1 MTPDLVR
8 EFGLLTLGTRLRRL
22 GERLQL
28 QTQAVLESSDL
39 SVPVSHFPLLA
50 ALDRHG
56 ALSVGSLAEAIGVSQ
71 PAVTRQLGRLEADGL
86 VESLVAAGDQRLRE
100 IQLSAAG
107 RQLVTRAKRLSWPA
121 IEAAVADACGADGPR
136 LLAALAALEDAL
148 AAEPLDQRAA
158 RLAVPK
164 KRARRASA

>member
-28 QTQAVLESSDL
+28 QTQTVLEASDL
-39 SVPVSHFPLLA
+39 SVPASHFPVLA

-56 ALSVGSLAEAIGVSQ
+56 ALSVGGLAEAIGVSQ
-71 PAVTRQLGRLEADGL
+71 PAVTRQLGKLEADGL
-86 VESLVAAGDQRLRE
+86 LQSQPVPGDQRLRE
-100 IQLSAAG
+100 VTLTTAG

-121 IEAAVADACGADGPR
+121 IEAAVTDACGADGPK
-136 LLAALAALEDAL
+136 LLAALTALEDAL
-148 AAEPLDQRAA
+148 AEEPLAERAA
-158 RLAVPK
+158 RLAAKPRGRHA
-164 KRARRASA
+164 RA

>member
-22 GERLQL
+22 GERLQQ

-39 SVPVSHFPLLA
+39 TVPASHFPLLA

-56 ALSVGSLAEAIGVSQ
+56 ALCVGSLAEAIGVSQ
-71 PAVTRQLGRLEADGL
+71 PAVTRQLGKLQADGL
-86 VESLVAAGDQRLRE
+86 VESQAATGDQRLRE
-100 IQLSAAG
+100 VLLTKAG
-107 RQLVTRAKRLSWPA
+107 RQLVARAKRVSWPA
-121 IEAAVADACGADGPR
+121 VEAAVTDACGADGPK

-148 AAEPLDQRAA
+148 AAQPLAERAQ
-158 RLAVPK
+158 RLAL
-164 KRARRASA
+164 KRARHASA